1 MDFSYYRNFVVIV
14 ETGSLSAAAEK
25 LCLAQSALSNQVRH
39 LEEEYGAKL
48 LLMGRGQRTLDLTD
62 AGRVFFKQAQYLC
75 AVEDTTRTEIKNC
88 AAGLAGLLK
97 LSVSTALAPHFVRH
111 DLQGFIK
118 LYPQVRYQVYEA
130 PVLDQIRQLNEGMA
144 DVGVANAPLPEPHQ
158 FRILARTQQSFYVV
172 GRKNNPWLNGQAE
185 AYTCRDLRD
194 APLCANFVS
203 QPLITEAC
211 EAYDFVPRMLLGAT
225 TRNTPLALASCGLAL
240 AVVNL
245 EGPEEAPEGCF
256 AVRLD
261 EKSLYIE
268 QKIYTLKKKILP
280 SLVQK
285 FVDYVEANNH
295 AEQTG
300 TDGQVTLRKEE
311 GY

>member
-14 ETGSLSAAAEK
+14 ETGSLSAAAAK

-39 LEEEYGAKL
+39 LEEEYGSKL

-62 AGRVFFKQAQYLC
+62 AGRIFFQQAQYLC

-88 AAGLAGLLK
+88 AAGLAGMLK
-97 LSVSTALAPHFVRH
+97 LSISTALAPQFVRH
-111 DLQGFIK
+111 DLQDFIK

-130 PVLDQIRQLNEGMA
+130 SVLDQVRQLTEGMV
-144 DVGVANAPLPEPHQ
+144 DVGVANAPLPEQHR
-158 FRILARTQQSFYVV
+158 FRILTRTRQDFYVV
-172 GRKNNPWLNGQAE
+172 GQKNNPWLDGRAA
-185 AYTCRDLRD
+185 AYTCRDLRG
-194 APLCANFVS
+194 APLSANFVS

-211 EAYDFVPRMLLGAT
+211 EAYDFVPRMLLSAT

-245 EGPEEAPEGCF
+245 ESPEEAPEGCF
-256 AVRLD
+256 AIRLD

-268 QKIYTLKKKILP
+268 QKIYILKKNILP

-285 FVDYVEANNH
+285 VVDYVEEKNYAQQN
-295 AEQTG
+295 ASSLPV
-300 TDGQVTLRKEE
+300 D
-311 GY
+311 

>member
-14 ETGSLSAAAEK
+14 ETGSLSAAATK

-130 PVLDQIRQLNEGMA
+130 PVLDQIRQLTEGMA
-144 DVGVANAPLPEPHQ
+144 DIGVANAPLPEPHQ
-158 FRILARTQQSFYVV
+158 FRILARTRQNFYVV
-172 GRKNNPWLNGQAE
+172 GQKNNPWLDGQA
-185 AYTCRDLRD
+185 ASYTCRDLRGI
-194 APLCANFVS
+194 PLCANFVS

-211 EAYDFVPRMLLGAT
+211 AAYDFVPRLLLGAT

-256 AVRLD
+256 AVPLA

-268 QKIYTLKKKILP
+268 QKIYILKKKILP

-285 FVDYVEANNH
+285 FVDYVEENNR
-295 AEQTG
+295 AEQNASSLPA
-300 TDGQVTLRKEE
+300 D
-311 GY
+311 